1 MRRVSKLSSPTLFYS
16 LLGVVFDPAR
26 CLANVQMHPS
36 IRRDFARLGQLEHVH
51 WRRVNSAAFSKY
63 SKYTAVTSNCLKLF
77 DSGQE
82 LRQRRLCSIV
92 IKSRVLPSEFDRK
105 LF

>member
-36 IRRDFARLGQLEHVH
+36 IRRDFARLGQLDHEH
-51 WRRVNSAAFSKY
+51 WQRVNSADFFKY
-63 SKYTAVTSNCLKLF
+63 SATLCIAFGAGLF
-77 DSGQE
+77 WYS
-82 LRQRRLCSIV
+82 S
-92 IKSRVLPSEFDRK
+92 LPRSS
-105 LF
+105 